1 MARKIIDQPVGFLTI
16 NDICGLS
23 QLLMNV

>member
-16 NDICGLS
+16 NDICGLR